1 MPNPFSGRAVRAL
14 VLLCAACAATPAL
27 ALSYAEALALAEQQ
41 APGLR
46 AQRASA
52 DGAQAARLA
61 AGALPDPRLS
71 LGVENLPTSGMDR
84 WRLTRDFMT
93 MQRVA
98 LMQEVP
104 NAAKRAA
111 QAEAAQARADREHA
125 LLAVQRLQ
133 LRQALGTAWTGVR
146 SVEQRRALLQQ
157 LLAENQ
163 RLQQTL
169 PARIAGGALAAELL
183 MARQEALVL
192 ADRLDELQ
200 RDADQAR
207 AALRRLIGPAADAA
221 LDGDVPLPP
230 LQADALRT
238 RVHGH
243 AELAAYPAQQAMAR
257 AELREAQA
265 ESRGDW
271 AWELAYSRR
280 GRQWGDMLSLQVSF
294 DLPWQKARRQQPA
307 QAARLREAE
316 RVDAEREDA
325 ERRHRQ
331 ELDDDLAALQSL
343 GSQIGRA
350 QADGLALAQERLAL
364 AMAGYE
370 AGRSDL
376 GVVLAARG
384 QLLELSLRLIE
395 LRTQQTLLRVR
406 LNSLSEE

>member
-1 MPNPFSGRAVRAL
+1 MSTPFCGRAVPAL
-14 VLLCAACAATPAL
+14 LFTLAACAATPTL

-46 AQRASA
+46 AQRASV
-52 DGAQAARLA
+52 DGAQAAQA
-61 AGALPDPRLS
+61 GAGALPDPRLS

-84 WRLTRDFMT
+84 WSLTRDFMT

-111 QAEAAQARADREHA
+111 QAETAQARAARERA
-125 LLAVQRLQ
+125 LLTVQRLQ

-146 SVEQRRALLQQ
+146 SVEQRRAVLHQ
-157 LLAENQ
+157 LLVENG

-169 PARIAGGALAAELL
+169 PARIAGGAPAAELL
-183 MARQEALVL
+183 MARQEALAL
-192 ADRLDELQ
+192 ADRMDELQ
-200 RDADQAR
+200 RDADKSR
-207 AALRRLIGPAADAA
+207 AALRRLIGVSADAA
-221 LDGDVPLPP
+221 LDDDVPLPL
-230 LQADALRT
+230 LQADELRA

-271 AWELAYSRR
+271 SWEVAYSRR
-280 GRQWGDMLSLQVSF
+280 GRQWGDMVSLQISF
-294 DLPWQKARRQQPA
+294 ELPWQKERRQQPA

-331 ELDDDLAALQSL
+331 ELDDDLAELQSL
-343 GSQIGRA
+343 AGQIGRA

-364 AMAGYE
+364 AMVSYE
-370 AGRSDL
+370 AGRGEL
-376 GVVLAARG
+376 GAVLAARG
-384 QLLELSLRLIE
+384 QLLELRLRLIE
-395 LRTQQTLLRVR
+395 LRAQQTLLCVR
-406 LNSLSEE
+406 LNSLSQE